1 MAERARPG
9 YAPDL
14 ACPPDEPRFIEEL
27 QAGVAMRRKTEA
39 QRKKEAKERAA
50 KALRKT
56 KERYGLGKP
65 GILKGVV
72 ASPLQAHGKR
82 RTPRLASTSDRIPGS
97 ASSSN
102 LLHDYKWKR
111 EAKET
116 DVTVAE
122 IRRKAT
128 QIAPAYNKG
137 ALQYLPSDSR
147 SELAKR
153 SEISTLRLSG
163 LRPQRFQE

>member
-1 MAERARPG
+1 MLFRSTLMNL
-9 YAPDL
+9 DSL
-14 ACPPDEPRFIEEL
+14 EEL
-27 QAGVAMRRKTEA
+27 QTVVAVRRKTEA

-50 KALRKT
+50 KALRRT

-72 ASPLQAHGKR
+72 ASPLQAQGKR
-82 RTPRLASTSDRIPGS
+82 RTPRLAPTSDRIPGS

-128 QIAPAYNKG
+128 QIAPAYKKG
-137 ALQYLPSDSR
+137 HFNTFPRIVAASWLNGVKFR
-147 SELAKR
+147 R
-153 SEISTLRLSG
+153 
-163 LRPQRFQE
+163 